1 MLILR
6 KYLTTVMSSNSF
18 LSNTSEMCLGLTKDL
33 GRRSLRQKSSCWFI
47 AEINRSRC
55 WFLVEIP
62 PHFHLYV
69 VIQINI
75 YHNLTHS
82 LTHSL
87 THPHTHS
94 LTHSPTHSLTHSLTH
109 PPTHSLTH
117 LLTYSVQ
124 RFACK
129 TRVIVDVS
137 SNPPDSIKHQVNKQ
151 ILHH

>member
-1 MLILR
+1 MSHQHLVASSQSINSSYFHFFFILIDLVAQSFSGLYPPVICIIMLTLR

-18 LSNTSEMCLGLTKDL
+18 LSKTAEMCLGLTKDL

-62 PHFHLYV
+62 PDFHLYM

-87 THPHTHS
+87 TH
-94 LTHSPTHSLTHSLTH
+94 
-109 PPTHSLTH
+109 
-117 LLTYSVQ
+117 
-124 RFACK
+124 
-129 TRVIVDVS
+129 
-137 SNPPDSIKHQVNKQ
+137 
-151 ILHH
+151 